1 MSRITNFHRK
11 IICRCIIRKNVIYMN
26 DVIYIEILTSNGT
39 ASQSSDW
46 YWKDKNKTM
55 TADLA
60 VTGGRTNTIL
70 SLSCSVT
77 QPKPKRYVAWWMLMF
92 PVDTVYITNVLI
104 YYRGNSKF
112 FIRGNSSI
120 YLSFLVS
127 LTVSYIVHTYLVTRY
142 KCNNEIREICYLNVN
157 CTFILVY
164 TRRIHW
170 RVLWLKC

>member
-1 MSRITNFHRK
+1 
-11 IICRCIIRKNVIYMN
+11 MN

-92 PVDTVYITNVLI
+92 PIDQDECTVDIQI
-104 YYRGNSKF
+104 
-112 FIRGNSSI
+112 
-120 YLSFLVS
+120 
-127 LTVSYIVHTYLVTRY
+127 TYLPDLV
-142 KCNNEIREICYLNVN
+142 I
-157 CTFILVY
+157 TFISSNKVCVY
-164 TRRIHW
+164 N
-170 RVLWLKC
+170 V

>member
-26 DVIYIEILTSNGT
+26 DVIYIANLTSNGT
-39 ASQSSDW
+39 PSQSSDW
-46 YWKDKNKTM
+46 YWKGEDKTM

-60 VTGGRTNTIL
+60 VTGGRTHDLL
-70 SLSCSVT
+70 SLSCSIT
-77 QPKPKRYVAWWMLMF
+77 QADPKLYVAWWILSF

-104 YYRGNSKF
+104 YYRENSKF

-127 LTVSYIVHTYLVTRY
+127 LTVSYIVH
-142 KCNNEIREICYLNVN
+142 K
-157 CTFILVY
+157 
-164 TRRIHW
+164 
-170 RVLWLKC
+170 